1 MQRYCNYQKRT
12 KNSNLNFYRENN
24 TEIRVVETL
33 VNERDKQFLRR
44 HPLEL
49 MFQRWWRGDGR
60 QASIKKLLNAA

>member
-1 MQRYCNYQKRT
+1 MGKGIRKYEIV
-12 KNSNLNFYRENN
+12 KNS
-24 TEIRVVETL
+24 
-33 VNERDKQFLRR
+33 VNENDTTGSKEFLRR